1 MHMKKLQPYIIALGI
16 IVAGVV
22 IGRMLGSSRGE
33 EGSAPKTRSSRMLDV
48 VEVFNGT
55 VLRDVRMSGKALALR
70 RIELY
75 AEVGGVFVDAGQPF
89 REGTVFRKGETMFG
103 IRDNVYRNSVLA
115 EKSELLNQLTLL
127 LPDLLIDF
135 PQEATIWKEYLE
147 AFGIDKPLAPLPEV
161 RDNRL
166 RNYIAARGIYNKFFA
181 VRSMEE
187 TLGKYRLK
195 APFDGVVTL
204 SSFNPGMLVRTGQKI
219 GEFADPSV
227 FEVQAAVNVRDAG
240 AVRPGDRVELRSD
253 DFTGVADGT
262 VARVNQAIDPQTQ
275 TVGVY
280 IEVADSRV
288 REGMYLHTSIAVPV
302 ENALELSRSLLRDED
317 RIFVVRDSVLTLEA
331 VDVVAAYGQKA
342 IVRGLPEGSVILAE
356 SEEGLYEG
364 MVIDPDELHVITSK
378 QQQDQ

>member
-22 IGRMLGSSRGE
+22 IGRMLGSNRGE
-33 EGSAPKTRSSRMLDV
+33 EASAPKTRSSRMLDV

-75 AEVGGVFVDAGQPF
+75 AEVGGVFVDAGKPF
-89 REGTVFRKGETMFG
+89 REGAVFRKGETMFG

-135 PQEATIWKEYLE
+135 PQEATVWKEYLE
-147 AFGIDKPLAPLPEV
+147 AFGIEKPLAPLPEV

-204 SSFNPGMLVRTGQKI
+204 SSINPGMLVRTGQKI

-227 FEVQAAVNVRDAG
+227 FEVQAAVSVRDAE

-253 DFTGVADGT
+253 DFTGVATGK
-262 VARVNQAIDPQTQ
+262 VVRVNQAIDPQTQ

>member
-135 PQEATIWKEYLE
+135 PQEATVWKEYLE
-147 AFGIDKPLAPLPEV
+147 AFGIDKPLALLPEV
-161 RDNRL
+161 GDNRL

-253 DFTGVADGT
+253 DFTGVADGK
-262 VARVNQAIDPQTQ
+262 VVRVNQAIDPQTQ